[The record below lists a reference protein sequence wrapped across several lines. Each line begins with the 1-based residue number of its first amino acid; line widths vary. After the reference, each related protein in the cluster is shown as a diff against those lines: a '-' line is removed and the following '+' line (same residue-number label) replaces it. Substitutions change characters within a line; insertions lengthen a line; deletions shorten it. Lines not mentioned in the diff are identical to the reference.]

1 MDAHFWHQR
10 WSNKQIGFHE
20 GEPNAMLVSNFKH
33 LSLGLGQRVF
43 VPLCGKTLDIQWL
56 LHQEIQVVAVEL
68 SELAIEELFYE
79 LDVTPTVSELG
90 LLKHY
95 QAKNIDVFVGD
106 FFELT
111 QETVGSVDAVFD
123 RAALVALPLE
133 MRDDYTKHLR
143 QITKNAP
150 QLLITFVYDQ
160 ALMEGPPFSI
170 TSDEVKRHYSA
181 DFQIK
186 NLQNLPLTGGF
197 KHVSDVKESIWLL
210 K

>member
-68 SELAIEELFYE
+68 SELAIEELFHE